1 MNVRE
6 QFEVIRP
13 LSELKDL
20 PLKSHVGINVS
31 T

>member
-1 MNVRE
+1 MNDRK
-6 QFEVIRP
+6 QFEDIRP

-20 PLKSHVGINVS
+20 SLKSHVGTNDS